1 MNLDVELAPR
11 TAAVV
16 KGFNVL
22 RVVTQ
27 LLRTDRK
34 RVSYQCCRQS
44 EEVGRDMEGLESAL
58 GMKVDLSAKLWEITI
73 RWDLRIV

>member
-1 MNLDVELAPR
+1 MRTPNQYQGVYIQSITTKCRKAVNLNVELASR

-44 EEVGRDMEGLESAL
+44 EEVGRDMEGLE
-58 GMKVDLSAKLWEITI
+58 
-73 RWDLRIV
+73 

>member
-1 MNLDVELAPR
+1 MELASR
-11 TAAVV
+11 TAAV

-34 RVSYQCCRQS
+34 RVSCRLAERGSGQGHGKTRAKT
-44 EEVGRDMEGLESAL
+44 EYRSAHDL
-58 GMKVDLSAKLWEITI
+58 GHELL
-73 RWDLRIV
+73 

>member
-1 MNLDVELAPR
+1 MAVNLNVELASR

-44 EEVGRDMEGLESAL
+44 EEVGRDMEGLE
-58 GMKVDLSAKLWEITI
+58 
-73 RWDLRIV
+73 